1 MDTGSSQNRA
11 SKRKPFN
18 KAEVLRLG
26 RGNLS
31 VIDPPY
37 VYAAGNE
44 SPTVSDKPQGSVKL
58 FVFGDS
64 YVDTGNW
71 KKSSA
76 PWKEPY
82 GITFPGKPSGRF
94 SDGRVLTDYIGSSS
108 ASLSLWIH
116 ITYEPSLSLSS
127 SYLGNESPVPFTQW
141 TPARNSSLKSGM
153 NFAYGGTGV
162 FDTGNNAPNMNSQIN
177 FFQQMLEKTVLYTKQ
192 DLQPSIALVSS
203 AGNDYPT
210 YIEKTGNDQDLPAFT
225 RTLIDQLS
233 KNLKRIHGF
242 GVQKIM
248 VTSLPPL
255 GCLPTLSSLYS
266 YQNCSEKWNAA
277 SMFHNQMLDQE
288 VQRLNSESTGKRAFE
303 VLNLYSAFT
312 SVLNQTNHIAGN
324 SSGLESPMKPCC
336 LGVESKYFCGNIDS
350 NGVKKYKVCNNT
362 GSSIFWDM
370 VHPSQNGWHSVYLA
384 LKTPLHMIY

>member
-1 MDTGSSQNRA
+1 MSYFSNTVICSLMEKKTSLCL
-11 SKRKPFN
+11 FY
-18 KAEVLRLG
+18 VL
-26 RGNLS
+26 LS
-31 VIDPPY
+31 CCHVITD

-44 SPTVSDKPQGSVKL
+44 SPTVADKPQGSVKL

-94 SDGRVLTDYIGSSS
+94 SDGRVLTDYI
-108 ASLSLWIH
+108 A
-116 ITYEPSLSLSS
+116 
-127 SYLGNESPVPFTQW
+127 SYLGTESPVPFTQW

-177 FFQQMLEKTVLYTKQ
+177 FFQQMLEKAVLYTKQ

-233 KNLKRIHGF
+233 KNLKRIHDL
-242 GVQKIM
+242 GVQKIV

-288 VQRLNSESTGKRAFE
+288 VQRLNSESTGKRAFD

-312 SVLNQTNHIAGN
+312 SVLNQTNHIAGA
-324 SSGLESPMKPCC
+324 C
-336 LGVESKYFCGNIDS
+336 LHKDLNP
-350 NGVKKYKVCNNT
+350 T
-362 GSSIFWDM
+362 
-370 VHPSQNGWHSVYLA
+370 
-384 LKTPLHMIY
+384 IYETTLYSFK